1 MSLIP
6 QEIIEQRI
14 FILRGHKVMIDR
26 DLAELYDVETKY
38 LNRQVKRNVS
48 RFPEEFMFQLTEKE
62 KNELVTNWHRF
73 DSLKHS
79 VSLPYAFTEHGV
91 AMLASVLNSDRA
103 VKISIHI
110 IKTFVKLRE
119 WVTAHKALAHK
130 LDDLERKVENHDV
143 EIRAIFNAIRRLT
156 AESKKPKRRIG
167 FHPLNDSSILFRI
180 KSSCLVKPSRKPAE
194 RTGVAQT
201 RNGAIGSRK

>member
-119 WVTAHKALAHK
+119 FISSNKELAAKLKELETKYEKHDEAIKA
-130 LDDLERKVENHDV
+130 V
-143 EIRAIFNAIRRLT
+143 FQAIRELIET
-156 AESKKPKRRIG
+156 KKSEKPRTKIG
-167 FHPLNDSSILFRI
+167 YEYKKN
-180 KSSCLVKPSRKPAE
+180 
-194 RTGVAQT
+194 
-201 RNGAIGSRK
+201 